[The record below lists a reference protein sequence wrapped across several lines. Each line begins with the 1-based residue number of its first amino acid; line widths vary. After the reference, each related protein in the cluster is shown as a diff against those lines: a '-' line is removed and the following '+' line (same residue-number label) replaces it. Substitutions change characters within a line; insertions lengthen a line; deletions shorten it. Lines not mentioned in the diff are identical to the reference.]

1 MINIYNIDET
11 SKQFLSQA
19 WQLEHYHEV
28 LELIDSYPN
37 RDHPKLRWLISV
49 AARGGDDIGDVSEA
63 RSILHEFM
71 L

>member
-1 MINIYNIDET
+1 MINIYNIDKS

-28 LELIDSYPN
+28 LELINSYPKQ
-37 RDHPKLRWLISV
+37 DHHKLRWLISV
-49 AARGGDDIGDVSEA
+49 AAQGGDDISDVNEA
-63 RSILHEFM
+63 RSILYEFM